1 MVAAEGIKPSA
12 QRLELDRGWP
22 IGEGERNERANEGKA
37 GGNHLG
43 EVCSSAK
50 KKTFPD

>member
-22 IGEGERNERANEGKA
+22 IGEGRKERASERGEG
-37 GGNHLG
+37 GREPPRRGLQLRQ
-43 EVCSSAK
+43 EEDLS
-50 KKTFPD
+50 